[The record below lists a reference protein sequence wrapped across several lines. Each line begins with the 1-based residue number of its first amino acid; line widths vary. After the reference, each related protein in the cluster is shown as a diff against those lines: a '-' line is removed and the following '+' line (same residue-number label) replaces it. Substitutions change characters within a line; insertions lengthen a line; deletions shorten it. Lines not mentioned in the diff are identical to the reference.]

1 MNQFGK
7 QIEYSTV
14 KDDTLINAYRN
25 WQSSKLEAE
34 KDSLKINKA
43 FDSRV
48 RLGLMSILSV
58 NDWISYKEVKNLLDL
73 TDGNLA
79 SHVQA
84 LEKINF
90 LEIKKQFI
98 GKKPLTTYRITPIGK
113 NAFKDHISGLEK
125 LINK

>member
-1 MNQFGK
+1 MEGF
-7 QIEYSTV
+7 
-14 KDDTLINAYRN
+14 
-25 WQSSKLEAE
+25 
-34 KDSLKINKA
+34 SLLNKA

-98 GKKPLTTYRITPIGK
+98 GKKPLTTYRITPMAKTRSKII
-113 NAFKDHISGLEK
+113 FPD
-125 LINK
+125 

>member
-1 MNQFGK
+1 MEGF
-7 QIEYSTV
+7 
-14 KDDTLINAYRN
+14 
-25 WQSSKLEAE
+25 
-34 KDSLKINKA
+34 SLLNKA

-90 LEIKKQFI
+90 LKS
-98 GKKPLTTYRITPIGK
+98 K
-113 NAFKDHISGLEK
+113 NSLLEK
-125 LINK
+125 SL